1 MAAAGP
7 LSWPTANVEVV
18 DNIEWTAERPELR
31 EPILIAAF
39 EGWGDAGDAASTA
52 ARHIRDRLGGETFAL
67 IDPEPYYDFT
77 ATRPMVSLVPGGR
90 EIDWPVNEIAA
101 VKIPTSNHD
110 LVVLVGIEPQ
120 LQWRSFCRQILALID
135 NLDVKLVISLGA
147 LIADVVHSRPARV
160 YTSGYDP
167 ALNERLDLE
176 PSTYEGPT
184 GIVGVLH
191 DALRAHGTSSVS
203 LWGTIPGYVPN
214 ATSPKAALAL
224 VERVA
229 QLLELTVPTTAL
241 EIGAAAYERQISE
254 LVDDSDETRD
264 YVAQL
269 EETYDSMR
277 PESGAALIEE
287 LEEYLR
293 DR

>member
-1 MAAAGP
+1 M
-7 LSWPTANVEVV
+7 
-18 DNIEWTAERPELR
+18 DYIEWTAERPQLR
-31 EPILIAAF
+31 DPILIAAF
-39 EGWGDAGDAASTA
+39 EGWGDAGDAATTA
-52 ARHIRDRLGGETFAL
+52 ARHIRDRLSGESFAS

-77 ATRPMVSLVPGGR
+77 AARPLVQLVKGGR
-90 EIDWPVNEIAA
+90 KIEWPSNEIAG
-101 VKIPTSNHD
+101 VSVPTANHD
-110 LVVLVGIEPQ
+110 LLVIVGVEPQ
-120 LQWRSFCRQILALID
+120 LQWRSYTRQILSLVD
-135 NLDVKLVISLGA
+135 EFDVKLVISLGA
-147 LIADVVHSRPARV
+147 LIADVVHSRPATV
-160 YTSGYDP
+160 YTSGYDRE
-167 ALNERLDLE
+167 LNERLDLE

-191 DALRAHGTSSVS
+191 DALQTHGTGSVS

-224 VERVA
+224 VERVS
-229 QLLELTVPTTAL
+229 QLLELTIPTTAL

-254 LVDDSDETRD
+254 LVEDNDETQA

-269 EETYDSMR
+269 EENYDSMR

>member
-1 MAAAGP
+1 MI
-7 LSWPTANVEVV
+7 
-18 DNIEWTAERPELR
+18 DH
-31 EPILIAAF
+31 EPF
-39 EGWGDAGDAASTA
+39 
-52 ARHIRDRLGGETFAL
+52 
-67 IDPEPYYDFT
+67 YDFT
-77 ATRPMVSLVPGGR
+77 AARPLVRLEDGGR
-90 EIDWPVNEIAA
+90 EIEWPTNDIAS
-101 VKIPTSNHD
+101 VSVPTAKHD
-110 LVVLVGIEPQ
+110 LIILTGVEPQ
-120 LQWRSFCRQILALID
+120 LQWRTFCRQIISLVD
-135 NLDVKLVISLGA
+135 ELDVKLVISLGA
-147 LIADVVHSRPARV
+147 LIADVVHSRPATV

-176 PSTYEGPT
+176 PSNYEGPT

-191 DALRAHGTSSVS
+191 DALRTHGTGSVS

-214 ATSPKAALAL
+214 ASSPKAALAL

-229 QLLELTVPTTAL
+229 QLLELTIPTTAL

-254 LVDDSDETRD
+254 LVEDNDETRA
-264 YVAQL
+264 YVEQL
-269 EETYDSMR
+269 EEAYDSMR

>member
-1 MAAAGP
+1 
-7 LSWPTANVEVV
+7 
-18 DNIEWTAERPELR
+18 LR
-31 EPILIAAF
+31 DPILIAAF
-39 EGWGDAGDAASTA
+39 EGWGDAGDAATSA
-52 ARHIRDRLGGETFAL
+52 ARHVRDRLTGEPFAQ
-67 IDPEPYYDFT
+67 IEAEIFYDFT
-77 ATRPMVSLVPGGR
+77 ATRPSVRIDDDGRRIEWPANEFSAALVPAN
-90 EIDWPVNEIAA
+90 P
-101 VKIPTSNHD
+101 HD
-110 LVVLVGIEPQ
+110 IVVLLGVEPHLRWKAFTDQ
-120 LQWRSFCRQILALID
+120 VVAMVDELG
-135 NLDVKLVISLGA
+135 VKLVVTLGA
-147 LIADVVHSRPARV
+147 LIADVVHSRPAMV

-167 ALNERLDLE
+167 ELNERLDLE

-191 DALRAHGTSSVS
+191 DALRSHGSPSLS

-224 VERVA
+224 VERVS
-229 QLLELTVPTTAL
+229 QLLELPIPTTAL

-254 LVDDSDETRD
+254 LVDDSDETRA

-269 EETYDSMR
+269 EQTYDSMR

-287 LEEYLR
+287 LEQYLR